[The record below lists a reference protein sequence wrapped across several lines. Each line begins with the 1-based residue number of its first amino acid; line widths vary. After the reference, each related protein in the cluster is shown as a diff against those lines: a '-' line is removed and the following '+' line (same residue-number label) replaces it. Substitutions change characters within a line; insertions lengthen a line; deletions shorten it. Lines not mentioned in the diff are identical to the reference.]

1 MAQCHCV
8 LVKITFDGLLGE
20 HAGRGSVE
28 ARASS
33 CKCEES
39 GSFVAFESMVKIFK
53 SME

>member
-28 ARASS
+28 AWASS

-39 GSFVAFESMVKIFK
+39 GSFMAFESVGQNL
-53 SME
+53 